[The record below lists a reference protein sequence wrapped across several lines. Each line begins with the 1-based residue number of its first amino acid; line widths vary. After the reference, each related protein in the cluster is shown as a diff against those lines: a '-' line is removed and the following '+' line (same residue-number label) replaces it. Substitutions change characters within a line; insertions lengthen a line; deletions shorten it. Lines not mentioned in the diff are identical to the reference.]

1 MLLHHLRQP
10 SLFRCLSSSLQ
21 LITVERTSRT
31 YEQSFTRSW
40 WRRAFHIHFAAL
52 SPLAEEDLV
61 LSSDQ
66 RQEGKSAEKC
76 IVAAASTLECRR
88 RRAACCGTRHR
99 AGHHQYPHP
108 HTRRA
113 PSPGWS
119 FICFSASGFLWRPS
133 IRSAPRFYF
142 PVVSCLSLSKLSAAT
157 CFCSRAITAA
167 HASGPTEASSQAA
180 SVSTVPNGSK

>member
-1 MLLHHLRQP
+1 MTTIPEIYTVYNVAASLAPAPAFFAAFLPVFSLLQWRGRP
-10 SLFRCLSSSLQ
+10 G
-21 LITVERTSRT
+21 RTSSRLLDRGGVV
-31 YEQSFTRSW
+31 RST
-40 WRRAFHIHFAAL
+40 
-52 SPLAEEDLV
+52 
-61 LSSDQ
+61 
-66 RQEGKSAEKC
+66 
-76 IVAAASTLECRR
+76 STLECRR